1 MMNKCCMIKL
11 CSPRCLQHGERFQQF
26 KEDQWP
32 QALHSLFAQSC
43 RTADWLMVGLL
54 QFLGWTSTHFEVVWD
69 EELGRPEEVE
79 DVAEHVSIPVNEVVL
94 LQAVQDYRLR
104 TIKETTNSTHREG
117 RGGGFGRIQ
126 HVNIKNLCM
135 ERPVFSIHDTARQRH
150 VQRDVTH
157 SFSQTLKCF
166 FPTPLHWHASSIHA
180 STSKRDRKKGKK
192 IKNRGGVKRSGPAG
206 SWLPEAGS
214 QSPSGCRLGA
224 TLRPPSLQMAH
235 ALWPSTAAVTSVIIT
250 KLLLSV
256 YCIQH
261 LFTAQILHKETCCDT
276 TW

>member
-1 MMNKCCMIKL
+1 
-11 CSPRCLQHGERFQQF
+11 
-26 KEDQWP
+26 
-32 QALHSLFAQSC
+32 
-43 RTADWLMVGLL
+43 
-54 QFLGWTSTHFEVVWD
+54 
-69 EELGRPEEVE
+69 
-79 DVAEHVSIPVNEVVL
+79 
-94 LQAVQDYRLR
+94 
-104 TIKETTNSTHREG
+104 
-117 RGGGFGRIQ
+117 
-126 HVNIKNLCM
+126 M

-166 FPTPLHWHASSIHA
+166 FFHPFTLTCKLNTCINIEE
-180 STSKRDRKKGKK
+180 RQEERKK
-192 IKNRGGVKRSGPAG
+192 IKNRGGMKRSGPAG
-206 SWLPEAGS
+206 RLPEAGS

-276 TW
+276 T